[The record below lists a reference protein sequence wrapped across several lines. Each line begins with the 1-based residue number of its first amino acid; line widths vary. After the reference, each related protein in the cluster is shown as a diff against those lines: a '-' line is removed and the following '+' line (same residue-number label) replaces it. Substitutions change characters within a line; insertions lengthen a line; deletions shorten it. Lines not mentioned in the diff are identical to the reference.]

1 MMKDWHIGDWLLVLV
16 LMSSLCIAD
25 LTQNCSSSGDS
36 LHFANAAHGPVR
48 LVDSSAGSLEPL
60 YNFARLFL
68 QAVQPNAFPKDIAHR
83 ALNNEKQDISEV
95 LWYEAGY
102 LVCLILAVLYLVL
115 MPLMGVILCW
125 RHYRRSTDSSAQS
138 SLLPSWQYRD
148 ITMATC
154 LAVITILLLTGVIL
168 AFTTN
173 DRARQNMEPS
183 LHHLSSNLRDIRNT
197 FGSVSQKID
206 IIVDQYSVAMAAIQK
221 ELNGTGDAIGQE
233 IISSFRSNV
242 NEALVDFSISVEDAV
257 RAKMNL
263 VVIHTLRAYLQ
274 HRHTFLQ
281 TELGKL
287 KQSLQKTQ
295 DMCQNCSLPPF
306 NNLETDADYSK
317 IPNVKL
323 YLDKVTPAASLA
335 NLVEKGNASFNA
347 LPENCTKQTAPTV
360 KDLVLDLEE
369 TKTSLKRSSQQFP
382 SLQSFSE
389 MFSELGET
397 VSRYGRDVDRYDY
410 YRWGVSVAVCTVI
423 LVIVLLTALSL
434 CLGLPAVYCP
444 SMWATSSEGR
454 LERSAVSLLRA
465 VVVLSFLFSWLFIIL
480 VFITLLF
487 VGNVYTIGCRSY
499 RNGEL
504 FEFLDH
510 QDDLFSS
517 LNASHFNHNS
527 TLQQF
532 NSSTQFNFSIQQVYI
547 GCKTGQSLFH
557 SMHLDQLFDME
568 DFVNAS
574 KYMVKF
580 KQNTQKLSVNLRDMQ
595 LLPPEGRQSLLFFRD
610 SGIDNIDYPSLML
623 LLSTPVMKTNLTD
636 FADQL
641 DETAQLQTNKTIK
654 EDLESKANRSR
665 ELQKYVE
672 QQEADVKKMDASLRA
687 LSAIS
692 ANFKENIDTAL
703 DGISMTEQEILR
715 QVPFIVHNVS
725 QCLSQKGERA
735 LHRYLDWAE
744 HAILNEAL
752 ECRWLSVSLDNVYT
766 AFCQNIADPWNGFWL
781 CLGWCCVFL
790 IPGVICSLSTARH
803 LQPMSSSSSK
813 NALIDKKTTTEK
825 TEPNSHKKPVS
836 LKIIH
841 GLGDWYKAMKKTA
854 NGKK

>member
-1 MMKDWHIGDWLLVLV
+1 MKDWHIGYWLLVLV
-16 LMSSLCIAD
+16 LMSSLCGAD
-25 LTQNCSSSGDS
+25 LTQNCSCSGDS
-36 LHFANAAHGPVR
+36 LHFANAAHSPVR
-48 LVDSSAGSLEPL
+48 SVDSSAGSLEPL

-115 MPLMGVILCW
+115 VPLMGVILCW
-125 RHYRRSTDSSAQS
+125 RHYHRNTESSAQS

-148 ITMATC
+148 IAIATC

-173 DRARQNMEPS
+173 NRARQNMEPS
-183 LHHLSSNLRDIRNT
+183 LHHLSSSLRDIRNT

-221 ELNGTGDAIGQE
+221 ELNGTGDVIGQE
-233 IISSFRSNV
+233 IISSFHSNV
-242 NEALVDFSISVEDAV
+242 NDALTDFSISVEDAV
-257 RAKMNL
+257 RAKTNL
-263 VVIHTLRAYLQ
+263 VVIHTARADLQ
-274 HRHTFLQ
+274 PRHNFLQ
-281 TELGKL
+281 IELGKL
-287 KQSLQKTQ
+287 KQSLQKIQ

-306 NNLETDADYSK
+306 NNLQTDANYRK
-317 IPNVKL
+317 IPDVKL
-323 YLDKVTPAASLA
+323 HLDKVAPAASLA
-335 NLVEKGNASFNA
+335 NLAEKGNASFNA
-347 LPENCTKQTAPTV
+347 IPENCTKQTAPTV

-369 TKTSLKRSSQQFP
+369 TKTSLTRSSQRFP
-382 SLQSFSE
+382 SLKSFSE
-389 MFSELGET
+389 VFSELGET
-397 VSRYGRDVDRYDY
+397 VSRYGKDVDRYDY

-444 SMWATSSEGR
+444 SMWTTSSEGR
-454 LERSAVSLLRA
+454 FEQSAVSLLRVA
-465 VVVLSFLFSWLFIIL
+465 VVLSFLFSWLFIIL

-487 VGNVYTIGCRSY
+487 AGNVYTIGCRSY
-499 RNGEL
+499 RSGEL
-504 FEFLDH
+504 FEFLD
-510 QDDLFSS
+510 QRDNLFSS
-517 LNASHFNHNS
+517 LNTSNFDHNS
-527 TLQQF
+527 T
-532 NSSTQFNFSIQQVYI
+532 SQFNFSTQLNFSVQQVYI

-568 DFVNAS
+568 DFVNAT
-574 KYMVKF
+574 KYMAKF
-580 KQNTQKLSVNLRDMQ
+580 KQNARNLSVDLRDLQ
-595 LLPPEGRQSLLFFRD
+595 LLPPEGRQSLLYFRE
-610 SGIDNIDYPSLML
+610 SGIDNIDYPTLML
-623 LLSTPVMKTNLTD
+623 LLSTPVLKINLKD

-641 DETAQLQTNKTIK
+641 DETAQLQTNNTIK

-687 LSAIS
+687 LSVIS

-703 DGISMTEQEILR
+703 DSISMTEQEILR
-715 QVPFIVHNVS
+715 QVPIIVHNVS
-725 QCLSQKGERA
+725 QCLSQRGEHA
-735 LHRYLDWAE
+735 LRQYLDWVN

-752 ECRWLSVSLDNVYT
+752 ECRWFTVSLDNMYT
-766 AFCQNIADPWNGFWL
+766 ALCQNIADPWNGFWL
-781 CLGWCCVFL
+781 CLGWCCVLL

-813 NALIDKKTTTEK
+813 NALIDKETTTQK
-825 TEPNSHKKPVS
+825 TEPKSHKKPVS
-836 LKIIH
+836 LKITH

-854 NGKK
+854 NEKK